1 MFADSLLQVSQRER
15 SRRGYATLISFTL
28 ESLAVGVVLLLPLLY
43 LQGLPQVQMAMLS
56 LPVSPVAP
64 LPPAKHARAVHSASN
79 LTSDGHAI
87 MPLQIPEHPA
97 QIQDESAPAPVDISQ
112 LAVLGGRGDP
122 TGRNPLVGSPATGL
136 FNVAPPPP
144 VVVTRPPHVSHLM
157 DGYLIYRV
165 QPEYPPLA
173 RQARI
178 QGSVVLHAL
187 ISRDGRIEK
196 LQVVSG
202 HPMLVQ
208 SAINAVS
215 HWRYRP
221 YVLNNEPVEIETQI
235 TVNFTLTGG

>member
-1 MFADSLLQVSQRER
+1 
-15 SRRGYATLISFTL
+15 L
-28 ESLAVGVVLLLPLLY
+28 ESLAVGAVLLLPLLY
-43 LQGLPQVQMAMLS
+43 VQGLPHMETAMLS
-56 LPVSPVAP
+56 LPLSSVAP
-64 LPPAKHARAVHSASN
+64 LPPAKHARAVHSDNN
-79 LTSDGHAI
+79 LAPDGHVVT
-87 MPLQIPEHPA
+87 PLEIPEHPA
-97 QIQDESAPAPVDISQ
+97 QIHDESAPAPADISQ

-122 TGRNPLVGSPATGL
+122 TGRNLFVGSSATGL
-136 FNVAPPPP
+136 LNIAPPPP
-144 VVVTRPPHVSHLM
+144 PMVRKPLLRISHLM

-173 RQARI
+173 RQARV

-187 ISRDGRIEK
+187 ISRHGRIEK

-221 YVLNNEPVEIETQI
+221 YVLNNEPVEVETQI